1 MIRPT
6 SVFVFLAL
14 GSLLTSTINGFWIPH
29 PPVPAVPVGIVP
41 RKPFPPLGSSPV
53 RPPPCPP
60 GYRPVRVPNKVQV
73 PNNEVI
79 KYIIAPNPLLK
90 MTELLNTIT
99 CLPPL
104 TTPATPTPP
113 PPPPST
119 EKPVETTEINSANFN
134 FMYFGI
140 ETMSIHDY
148 YTTNYTK
155 CQKCDNFLCTWQG
168 LAFTSHSITVVVLP
182 FHLLGGYCI
191 LFKTPVYMTF
201 YRWPLFNLHFWSSL
215 VDILLSVLIT
225 PYLIFP
231 AVAGFPV
238 GLLHFLNVPVP
249 VQIWLGIMSI
259 YVMIMSMTILLENR
273 HNSIPSNR
281 FRISRKCTKVLYY
294 SFRIILAFFYSLAI
308 FLFIP
313 EDQKMAM
320 MEILKDIPCPTSD
333 FFKADELFV
342 LCIDDDYITFLAL
355 ITALGVLLEICQML
369 FFMFCCLY
377 YLFLSIH
384 GFTSKKTRKL
394 QIAFFGSII
403 LQVSIPV
410 MFLIP
415 SFVFMVFSVVTGYY
429 NQALTNF
436 AVLHASL
443 HGFLSTIV
451 VLIIHKPYRNF
462 ILSFFGKSKNLE
474 SLKKST
480 MWDTR
485 RMSVFP
491 TNVTN

>member
-1 MIRPT
+1 
-6 SVFVFLAL
+6 
-14 GSLLTSTINGFWIPH
+14 
-29 PPVPAVPVGIVP
+29 
-41 RKPFPPLGSSPV
+41 
-53 RPPPCPP
+53 
-60 GYRPVRVPNKVQV
+60 
-73 PNNEVI
+73 
-79 KYIIAPNPLLK
+79 
-90 MTELLNTIT
+90 
-99 CLPPL
+99 
-104 TTPATPTPP
+104 
-113 PPPPST
+113 
-119 EKPVETTEINSANFN
+119 
-134 FMYFGI
+134 
-140 ETMSIHDY
+140 MSIHEY

-238 GLLHFLNVPVP
+238 GLLHFLGVPIP
-249 VQIWLGIMSI
+249 VQIWLSIMSI

-281 FRISRKCTKVLYY
+281 FRISRKCTKILYY
-294 SFRIILAFFYSLAI
+294 SFRIILALFYSLAI

-320 MEILKDIPCPTSD
+320 MEILKDIPCPTED
-333 FFKADELFV
+333 FFKTQNFLKIQKVKCRSSKDLLNHINCNSVPNALYRTESAKEKGETAYPDDKASVCGHNVLQTPYFFKIQKADELFV
-342 LCIDDDYITFLAL
+342 LCIDDNYITFLAL
-355 ITALGVLLEICQML
+355 ITALGVLFEICQML

-410 MFLIP
+410 MFLMP

-462 ILSFFGKSKNLE
+462 ILSIFGKSKNLE